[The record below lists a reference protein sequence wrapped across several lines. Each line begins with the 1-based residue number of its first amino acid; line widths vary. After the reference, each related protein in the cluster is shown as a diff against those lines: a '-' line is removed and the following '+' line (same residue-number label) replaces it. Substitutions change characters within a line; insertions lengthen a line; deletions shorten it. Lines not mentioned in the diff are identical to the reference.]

1 VGERFISNANT
12 QTLPAYTTL
21 DASVGWTVNRHVQ
34 VQLNLRNL
42 TDRLYAI
49 TGYGPGQSLLGDERH
64 AELTVHWRY

>member
-1 VGERFISNANT
+1 
-12 QTLPAYTTL
+12 
-21 DASVGWTVNRHVQ
+21 VQ

-49 TGYGPGQSLLGDERH
+49 TSYGPSQSLLGDERH

>member
-1 VGERFISNANT
+1 
-12 QTLPAYTTL
+12 
-21 DASVGWTVNRHVQ
+21 VQ